1 MFVKILNLLWQ
12 LFALGQISIVV
23 NDKIFHKPFGHLVT
37 LPSTATK
44 TTATTTRQ
52 YVIVQNVKKI
62 FWPTFENL
70 SALRWRELYL
80 PSRDSFWPSL
90 QTDCFWFQRGSG
102 SNPVIGNFYW
112 TFVYCNMVGFCI
124 IMLCTNCKFN
134 TNRFL
139 MYLPDNKSKTY
150 FADLRRKNIMSNF
163 CRQVSKNS
171 HFTSLA
177 LPVFVSICISAQHP
191 TYLQFTTLNGF
202 FVCLSISF
210 FLYSFVCQSAISS
223 CQYSH
228 RKRLCLASRRNKN
241 AKCNKK

>member
-1 MFVKILNLLWQ
+1 
-12 LFALGQISIVV
+12 
-23 NDKIFHKPFGHLVT
+23 
-37 LPSTATK
+37 
-44 TTATTTRQ
+44 
-52 YVIVQNVKKI
+52 
-62 FWPTFENL
+62 
-70 SALRWRELYL
+70 
-80 PSRDSFWPSL
+80 
-90 QTDCFWFQRGSG
+90 
-102 SNPVIGNFYW
+102 
-112 TFVYCNMVGFCI
+112 MVGFCI

-191 TYLQFTTLNGF
+191 TYLQCTTLNGF

-223 CQYSH
+223 CQYSQ

-241 AKCNKK
+241 AKCNKKVVLQLS